1 MTQAQGEKAVQRL
14 YENANLRGELTDD
27 EAEVL
32 LGWGETK
39 ANELAAKNLDDE
51 AFEAQFHQ
59 LSTLI
64 GQINQFVGKR
74 EGMPAEAQQ
83 EALGKIAAAAGTME
97 HPITPVELE
106 AFANQHPAL
115 DNVQALQALTAL
127 IKPQLTLNNTDLRK

>member
-1 MTQAQGEKAVQRL
+1 M

-39 ANELAAKNLDDE
+39 VNELAAKNLDDE
-51 AFEAQFHQ
+51 AFETQFHQ

-64 GQINQFVGKR
+64 GQINQFIGKR

-83 EALGKIAAAAGTME
+83 EALGKIAAAASTMA
-97 HPITPVELE
+97 HPISSAELE
-106 AFANQHPAL
+106 AFAQRHPTL

-127 IKPQLTLNNTDLRK
+127 IKPQPTLNNTDLRK